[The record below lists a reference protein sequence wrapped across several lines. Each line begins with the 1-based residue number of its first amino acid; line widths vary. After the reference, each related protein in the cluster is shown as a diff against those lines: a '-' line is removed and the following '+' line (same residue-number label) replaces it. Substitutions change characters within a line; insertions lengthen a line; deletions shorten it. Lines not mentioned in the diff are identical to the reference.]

1 VRLEQAR
8 HRSLFTRV
16 ASPRTR
22 SLASSPSCLVKGRRV
37 ASSYPGAPSR
47 RPPFP
52 AGGPRSPRERCVS
65 PTSATDFRHEHPAD
79 RSIPGRAHEGQR
91 SRAARSSTRAHP
103 GPGDLTGGDGSWET
117 CQSACRMSH
126 PGGASLDGEPP
137 ASVRPRP
144 SRDPPKGCPRA
155 RPEPR
160 PRPFTCVVQR
170 SPGGARSM
178 APPRQTSCRRCSRPP
193 DRLTTRPL
201 TSSCAPERIRH
212 RCRIPVAPDR
222 RARRSRRL
230 VKDADLAA
238 PGRLPSPSAPSP
250 GRTVR
255 LRGRAWDHEEPATG
269 VAARVLAAFA
279 AATRLPA
286 PFRHLS
292 SPAGAGSQGARPMT
306 LRYGPSAA
314 RRLLQPTRS
323 ASTAARSSDPRSG
336 CEPRPAC
343 ARALRSP
350 RSPASAR
357 ARRGRSPLV
366 PSPPRVRVVRSR
378 SHARRRPCTEHGQR
392 CRRTA
397 VRGRSPARLHGQLP
411 AEVHG
416 SGAG

>member
-22 SLASSPSCLVKGRRV
+22 SLASIPSCLVKGRWV

-137 ASVRPRP
+137 ASVWPRP

-170 SPGGARSM
+170 SPGGATIDGSSAPDLLPAVFSTTGQAHDPTSDVLLRPGADPTLLPDPRRPEPPGPAEPPSRQRRRPRRTRTPSIAECSLPRTHGPLARS
-178 APPRQTSCRRCSRPP
+178 CVGSRG
-193 DRLTTRPL
+193 
-201 TSSCAPERIRH
+201 ARH
-212 RCRIPVAPDR
+212 RCRCSRAGGFR
-222 RARRSRRL
+222 RRDPASGAFSPPELARRSGE
-230 VKDADLAA
+230 
-238 PGRLPSPSAPSP
+238 PG
-250 GRTVR
+250 G
-255 LRGRAWDHEEPATG
+255 
-269 VAARVLAAFA
+269 
-279 AATRLPA
+279 
-286 PFRHLS
+286 
-292 SPAGAGSQGARPMT
+292 
-306 LRYGPSAA
+306 
-314 RRLLQPTRS
+314 
-323 ASTAARSSDPRSG
+323 
-336 CEPRPAC
+336 
-343 ARALRSP
+343 
-350 RSPASAR
+350 
-357 ARRGRSPLV
+357 
-366 PSPPRVRVVRSR
+366 
-378 SHARRRPCTEHGQR
+378 
-392 CRRTA
+392 
-397 VRGRSPARLHGQLP
+397 
-411 AEVHG
+411 
-416 SGAG
+416 